1 MALIGRIRN
10 NSWLLIVAIGLGLG
24 GFLLMDT
31 LSGQQSI
38 FGQSQNVI
46 GNIEGNKINANE
58 FYKAEDALYSGSGSD
73 IFGRRNALWSYFVED
88 ALVQEEADALGL
100 GVGDNEFRDLEFG
113 QNLSPIIQ
121 TRFMN
126 PNTRQVDRNQL
137 NQIKEAIASDQ
148 LNPQYRAFWAHQQK
162 EIVKERLQSK
172 LNTLVSKAM
181 YTPTWL
187 AERYHQDQQTTVD
200 FNYVRIPFSE
210 IDDADV
216 TLEDSDYQAFLDE
229 NKKQFMQDEE
239 TRKVN
244 YVVFDV
250 NPTPQDSADL
260 REEMDTLIKQFSE
273 STNDSLFVLLNEG
286 SMESA
291 FVKKESLNGLIADEV
306 FAASVGDVIGP
317 YEDAGKY
324 NAVKVVDR
332 MVLPDSVH
340 SRHILLRASNQP
352 ELIGALSTADS
363 LKNLLD
369 NGVESFDSLAL
380 KFSQDASNAAKGG
393 DLGNAF
399 PGQMVKEFNDLIFYR
414 AEINQVYRVTTQFGV
429 HLVEVLDRTYINN
442 DQGVKVGYIG
452 KPIIP
457 SIETQKERY
466 AKALEFAGQ
475 NQGLAAVETAA
486 SEAGMEVVSS
496 PPFKAND
503 FAVGLLGPGQ
513 ASRDIVKWAFSAD
526 VNDSSP
532 TVYVYQDQTY
542 FSDKQYV
549 VTGLSNTQAA
559 NQVSVANSK
568 AEIEATVRNRKKAEI
583 IKSRITAGQNL
594 AALASAF
601 NSQIDTLRSVQFSA
615 GFQPGLGNEP
625 KVIAQAFQQE
635 INSVSPPVMG
645 DNGVYVV
652 QLMNKTEAGTPSN
665 IAQLRQQ
672 VANPAQGQVAGQLM
686 QAMKKEA
693 SIKDYRSNF
702 Y

>member
-46 GNIEGNKINANE
+46 GNIEGTKINAND

-88 ALVQEEADALGL
+88 ALVREEAEALGL
-100 GVGDNEFRDLEFG
+100 GVSDNEFRELEFG
-113 QNLSPIIQ
+113 QNLSPIVQ
-121 TRFMN
+121 SRFMN
-126 PNTRQVDRNQL
+126 PATRQVDRNQL
-137 NQIKEAIASDQ
+137 NQIKDAIAQDQ

-162 EIVKERLQSK
+162 EIEKDRLQTK

-181 YTPTWL
+181 FTPSWL
-187 AERYHQDQQTTVD
+187 AERYHQDQQSTVD

-216 TLEDSDYQAFLDE
+216 TLEDSDYQAFLNE
-229 NKKQFMQDEE
+229 NKAQFVQDEE
-239 TRKVN
+239 TRKVD
-244 YVVFDV
+244 YVVFEV
-250 NPTPQDSADL
+250 SPTSKDSADL
-260 REEMDTLIKQFSE
+260 KAEMEELIGDFSKA
-273 STNDSLFVLLNEG
+273 TQDSLFVILNEG
-286 SMESA
+286 TMDPG
-291 FVKKESLNGLIADEV
+291 FVKKETLNGLIADDI

-324 NAVKVVDR
+324 NAVKLVDR

-340 SRHILLRASNQP
+340 SRHILLRASNQV
-352 ELIGALSTADS
+352 EMISALTTADS
-363 LKNLLD
+363 LKNLLE
-369 NGVESFDSLAL
+369 NGVASFDSLAL

-393 DLGNAF
+393 DLGNSY
-399 PGQMVKEFNDLIFYR
+399 PGQMVKEFNDLIFYT
-414 AEINQVYRVTTQFGV
+414 AEENKVYTVNTQFGV
-429 HLVEVLDRTYINN
+429 HIVEVLDRTYINN
-442 DQGVKVGYIG
+442 EQGVKVAYVS

-457 SIETQKERY
+457 SIDTQKKRY
-466 AKALEFAGQ
+466 REALEFAGQ
-475 NQGLAAVETAA
+475 NRGLDAVRTAA
-486 SEAGMEVVSS
+486 TAAGLEVASS
-496 PPFKAND
+496 PAFKAND
-503 FAVGLLGPGQ
+503 FTIGLLGPGQ
-513 ASRDIVKWAFSAD
+513 ASRDIIKWTFTASG
-526 VNDSSP
+526 NDSSP
-532 TVYVYQDQTY
+532 EVYVYQDQTY
-542 FSDKQYV
+542 FSDNKYV
-549 VTGLSNTQAA
+549 VAGLSNIQAA
-559 NQVSVANSK
+559 NQVSLASLK
-568 AEIEATVRNRKKAEI
+568 SDIEAAVRNRKKAEA

-615 GFQPGLGNEP
+615 GFQPGLGDEP
-625 KVIAQAFQQE
+625 SVIAQAFHQE
-635 INSVSPPVMG
+635 VNSVSPAIVG
-645 DNGVYVV
+645 SNGVYVLQV
-652 QLMNKTEAGTPSN
+652 TNKTEAGAPSN
-665 IAQLRQQ
+665 MAQLRKQAASP
-672 VANPAQGQVAGQLM
+672 VQGQVAGQLI

>member
-291 FVKKESLNGLIADEV
+291 FVKKESLNGL
-306 FAASVGDVIGP
+306 
-317 YEDAGKY
+317 
-324 NAVKVVDR
+324 
-332 MVLPDSVH
+332 
-340 SRHILLRASNQP
+340 
-352 ELIGALSTADS
+352 
-363 LKNLLD
+363 
-369 NGVESFDSLAL
+369 
-380 KFSQDASNAAKGG
+380 
-393 DLGNAF
+393 
-399 PGQMVKEFNDLIFYR
+399 
-414 AEINQVYRVTTQFGV
+414 
-429 HLVEVLDRTYINN
+429 
-442 DQGVKVGYIG
+442 
-452 KPIIP
+452 
-457 SIETQKERY
+457 
-466 AKALEFAGQ
+466 
-475 NQGLAAVETAA
+475 
-486 SEAGMEVVSS
+486 
-496 PPFKAND
+496 
-503 FAVGLLGPGQ
+503 
-513 ASRDIVKWAFSAD
+513 
-526 VNDSSP
+526 
-532 TVYVYQDQTY
+532 
-542 FSDKQYV
+542 
-549 VTGLSNTQAA
+549 
-559 NQVSVANSK
+559 
-568 AEIEATVRNRKKAEI
+568 
-583 IKSRITAGQNL
+583 
-594 AALASAF
+594 
-601 NSQIDTLRSVQFSA
+601 
-615 GFQPGLGNEP
+615 
-625 KVIAQAFQQE
+625 
-635 INSVSPPVMG
+635 
-645 DNGVYVV
+645 
-652 QLMNKTEAGTPSN
+652 
-665 IAQLRQQ
+665 
-672 VANPAQGQVAGQLM
+672 
-686 QAMKKEA
+686 
-693 SIKDYRSNF
+693 
-702 Y
+702 